1 MGKKFQ
7 KIAEEG
13 KPGGGGNKERE
24 AAMVRKVW
32 QSDKIMLLT
41 EELTLRSAVAEWP
54 KALLLGEKINERARD
69 PRFALDMGDL
79 KNN

>member
-1 MGKKFQ
+1 
-7 KIAEEG
+7 
-13 KPGGGGNKERE
+13 
-24 AAMVRKVW
+24 MVRKVW

-41 EELTLRSAVAEWP
+41 EELTLRSAVAAWP

-69 PRFALDMGDL
+69 PRFALDMGNL